1 MGEGEVE
8 HDDVAAE
15 EDVADEDF
23 GHVVV
28 GLHAGGVDLREGV
41 GGAVGG
47 ERVEGADVAQ
57 HLGEVPTAAA
67 LCGAK
72 QHEGAR

>member
-8 HDDVAAE
+8 HYDVAAE

-28 GLHAGGVDLREGV
+28 GLHAGGVDLGEG
-41 GGAVGG
+41 GGGG
-47 ERVEGADVAQ
+47 WGEG
-57 HLGEVPTAAA
+57 GGCGCCAAPGRSTYSSSVMR
-67 LCGAK
+67 CK
-72 QHEGAR
+72 TT